1 MGGGLDSPGRCIMR
15 LESEQVSQ
23 RMGPKRLLRVG
34 KVCMCVSFCVCVCVM
49 CVYSVW
55 WRRGG
60 EIQRQGKGKK
70 CSLLSPMGFNHLPQ
84 GRSAYVT
91 GERKVCRNQTQPPL
105 GYAGPH
111 P

>member
-49 CVYSVW
+49 CVCIVC
-55 WRRGG
+55 GG
-60 EIQRQGKGKK
+60 EE
-70 CSLLSPMGFNHLPQ
+70 
-84 GRSAYVT
+84 
-91 GERKVCRNQTQPPL
+91 GERYRDRERERSVVC
-105 GYAGPH
+105 
-111 P
+111 